1 MLKTG
6 RKPLNYLN
14 HPYYLS
20 LNRLTTFSGC
30 LQVNDELHSC
40 STLPKLSQLSI
51 NSDNNKL
58 NGYSLVSLI
67 RTCTQL
73 GCYSYGQ
80 QLHSFVLRSGFV
92 SNAYVTTAL
101 INFYVKLEVLDDA
114 HELFDEIPEPSVVSW
129 NSLISGHV
137 HCGEFSKAL
146 CLFMQLENSG
156 VCSDAFSFT
165 AALAACGKLSL
176 LQLGK
181 SIHSKILKYGDE
193 CSVVTSNC
201 LIDMYGKCG
210 CVEEAIRLFEE
221 MNDKD
226 TISWNSVIAACAR
239 NQRLEQASSFLKQMP
254 GSDTISYNELI
265 NGIAQFGNIEEAIAI
280 LATMPKPDSSSWNSI
295 ITGYVNRN
303 HAREALKTFSKM
315 HFEGI
320 RMDQFTLSIILSGIG
335 SISALAWGTL
345 IHCCSIKSGLNK
357 SVVVGSALI
366 DMYSK
371 CGQVKVAE
379 ILFQSLSC
387 KNLITWNAMISGYAH
402 NGSSTKVIE
411 LFEQLKSVKHLKPNG
426 ITFVNVLSACWHN
439 RLPFKVANSYLESM
453 QRDYGINPTA
463 EHCSAIIRIMGQEGE
478 VWRAQDMI
486 NEFGLGSDGKVW
498 RALLGACGMCGDV
511 DVAEIAAAKLSE
523 LEGDNEFI
531 YVKLSNIYAM
541 HDKWEDV
548 GSVRKLMRD
557 KQVQKE
563 VGCSWIEV

>member
-1 MLKTG
+1 MLKP
-6 RKPLNYLN
+6 RSKPLDYLKHSFSFLLN
-14 HPYYLS
+14 HVRAIS
-20 LNRLTTFSGC
+20 GHRQFSGEVDPRSVF
-30 LQVNDELHSC
+30 L
-40 STLPKLSQLSI
+40 KASQII
-51 NSDNNKL
+51 NSDKKL
-58 NGYSLVSLI
+58 DGYSLVSLI
-67 RTCTQL
+67 RACTQL
-73 GCYSYGQ
+73 GCSCYGQ
-80 QLHSFVLRSGFV
+80 QLHSYVLQSGFLSNSYV
-92 SNAYVTTAL
+92 STAFV
-101 INFYVKLEVLDDA
+101 NFYVKFESLDHA
-114 HELFDEIPEPSVVSW
+114 HKLFDEIPEPGVVSW

-146 CLFMQLENSG
+146 CLFMQLESSG
-156 VCSDAFSFT
+156 VGSDAFSFT
-165 AALAACGKLSL
+165 AALAACGRLSL
-176 LQLGK
+176 LRLGK
-181 SIHSKILKYGDE
+181 TIHSKIVKYGDD

-210 CVEEAIRLFEE
+210 CVEEAIRLFVE
-221 MNDKD
+221 MNGKD

-254 GSDTISYNELI
+254 ESDTISYNELI
-265 NGIAQFGNIEEAIAI
+265 NGIAQFGNIEDAIAI
-280 LATMPKPDSSSWNSI
+280 LATMPQPDSSSWNSI

-303 HAREALKTFSKM
+303 HAREALEFFSKM

-320 RMDQFTLSIILSGIG
+320 RMDQFTFSSILSGVG

-345 IHCCSIKSGLNK
+345 VHCCSIRSGLDK

-371 CGQVKVAE
+371 CGQVKEAE
-379 ILFQSLSC
+379 LLFQSLSC

-402 NGSSTKVIE
+402 NGRSTKVIE

-439 RLPFKVANSYLESM
+439 RMPFKVANSYLESM
-453 QRDYGINPTA
+453 QRDYGIDPTA

-486 NEFGLGSDGKVW
+486 TDLGLGSDGKVW
-498 RALLGACGMCGDV
+498 RALLGACGMCSDV
-511 DVAEIAAAKLSE
+511 DVAEIAAAKLTE
-523 LEGDNEFI
+523 LEGEDEFI

-541 HDKWEDV
+541 HEKWEHV
-548 GSVRKLMRD
+548 GDIRKLMRD

-563 VGCSWIEV
+563 VGCSWMEV